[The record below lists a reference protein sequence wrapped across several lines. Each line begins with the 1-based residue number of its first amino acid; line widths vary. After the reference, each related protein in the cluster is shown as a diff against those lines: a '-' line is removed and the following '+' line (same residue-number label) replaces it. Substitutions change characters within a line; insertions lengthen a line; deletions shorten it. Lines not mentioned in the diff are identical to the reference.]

1 MPPSPPSY
9 TFASLTCSSEDMEGI
24 LSWLNGHVSSAV
36 LIEEGEPCRLVF
48 IPPNPTS
55 SEWLLMELALASL
68 GAGEIT
74 TDEARQEDW
83 QEIWKDQGFK
93 SFSVGTTLFVTPSWE
108 DHHDPSFPERIR
120 VDPQMAF
127 GTGLHETTYACLE
140 LIVETA
146 ETWGD
151 PSLSILDFGSGT
163 GILGVAAL
171 QLMKKATLFAID
183 NDPYAVEAT
192 RQNLADNGM
201 ENRAE
206 VSLSLE
212 EPLPQTAFRDFGMI
226 LANVTGGVLCTFAP
240 LLYARLLPQG
250 RMICS
255 GVSKEE
261 STEVKRVLSGLGGA
275 VREVAGE
282 RYDTFV
288 IDKVAGRLL

>member
-9 TFASLTCSSEDMEGI
+9 TFASLTCSPEDMEGI

-36 LIEEGEPCRLVF
+36 LIEEGEHSRLVF
-48 IPPNPTS
+48 IPPDPTS
-55 SEWLLMELALASL
+55 PEWLLMESALASL
-68 GAGEIT
+68 GAVEIT
-74 TDEARQEDW
+74 TETARQEDW
-83 QEIWKDQGFK
+83 QEIWKEQGFK

-140 LIVETA
+140 IIEETA
-146 ETWGD
+146 KTWSD
-151 PSLSILDFGSGT
+151 RSPSILDFGSGT

-171 QLMKKATLFAID
+171 QLMKKATLIAID

-201 ENRAE
+201 ERRSE
-206 VSLSLE
+206 VYLSLE
-212 EPLPQTAFRDFGMI
+212 ESPPHQASDIFEMI
-226 LANVTGGVLCTFAP
+226 LANVTGGVLCTASP
-240 LLYARLLPQG
+240 LLYGRLSPHG

-255 GVSKEE
+255 GVSKDE
-261 STEVKRVLSGLGGA
+261 SREVKRVLSGLGGA
-275 VREVAGE
+275 VREVIGE

-288 IDKVAGRLL
+288 IDKVGGSS